1 MRQRGDLPG
10 KGRSG
15 WPKPLVPLAVV
26 FLLLAA
32 WNGVLAVHD
41 SALWRSV
48 TAAACGLCAVALVVV
63 AAGDRRK

>member
-1 MRQRGDLPG
+1 MSQRGNLPS

-15 WPKPLVPLAVV
+15 WPRSLVLLAAV

-32 WNGVLAVHD
+32 WNGVLAVGD

-48 TAAACGLCAVALVVV
+48 TAAACGLCAVALMVI
-63 AAGDRRK
+63 AANDRRK

>member
-1 MRQRGDLPG
+1 MSQRGDLPS

-15 WPKPLVPLAVV
+15 WPKTLVLLAVV
-26 FLLLAA
+26 FLALAA
-32 WNGVLAVHD
+32 WNGVLAVGD

-48 TAAACGLCAVALVVV
+48 TAAACALCAVALMVI